1 VHRHHEKGVD
11 VEVYAD
17 QGECGRGIVRHRGKL
32 LVANET
38 RCECAMTGAL
48 IAAAR
53 LAKPFHEPAGFFT
66 PYRTQQG
73 GRWNL

>member
-1 VHRHHEKGVD
+1 
-11 VEVYAD
+11 
-17 QGECGRGIVRHRGKL
+17 
-32 LVANET
+32 
-38 RCECAMTGAL
+38 MTGAL